1 MVAQLKLGRLA
12 RGREAT
18 PEQRASPRR
27 NVSLAAKVVIGA
39 AAADCTINDISA
51 SGAKL
56 HAPSV
61 LRLPEEV
68 RLVILSE
75 GILVHAQRIWARF
88 PLCGLKFI
96 SVEEIQRSKHP
107 DAGPLRQAWE
117 AWRGQQQTRR
127 DSSEV

>member
-1 MVAQLKLGRLA
+1 VVAQLKLGRLT
-12 RGREAT
+12 RGREAA

-27 NVSLAAKVVIGA
+27 NVSLAAKVAIGA
-39 AAADCTINDISA
+39 ATADCTIRDVSA

-75 GILVHAQRIWARF
+75 GILVHAQRVWARF

-96 SVEEIQRSKHP
+96 SVEEIQRSRHP
-107 DAGPLRQAWE
+107 DAVQLRDAWE
-117 AWRGQQQTRR
+117 TWRGQNQTRP
-127 DSSEV
+127 DPSKV